1 MSAERIRTAL
11 RTRFSGSGIRGA
23 GNIVNLSEGG
33 LFVRTRHVPRAGQA
47 VQLAFAAPGVGR
59 IAVSGLV
66 WWTTADSPSGRIGP
80 SGFGLRLL
88 DETEEYARLLQSL
101 RH

>member
-1 MSAERIRTAL
+1 VSAERIRTAL
-11 RTRFSGSGIRGA
+11 RTRFSVNGSRGA

-33 LFVRTRHVPRAGQA
+33 LFVRTRQLPRAGQA
-47 VQLAFAAPGVGR
+47 IRLAFAAPGVGR
-59 IAVSGLV
+59 ISISGLV
-66 WWTTADSPSGRIGP
+66 WWTTADTPSGRFGP

-88 DETEEYARLLQSL
+88 DEPEGYARLLQNL